1 MPKATFYTHVA
12 HRENFICQLARRV
25 YMEKNLIIRC
35 ENHEQVHQLDELLW
49 SQEPNSFPA
58 HDVWQGGEFPE
69 NTPIVLMCG
78 EIHQTLSSKFS
89 VVLNLHEEPC
99 LQNIQRVLEIIG
111 TSEEELQSARVRFKA
126 YRDAG
131 FELEHHSM
139 KGK

>member
-1 MPKATFYTHVA
+1 
-12 HRENFICQLARRV
+12 
-25 YMEKNLIIRC
+25 
-35 ENHEQVHQLDELLW
+35 
-49 SQEPNSFPA
+49 
-58 HDVWQGGEFPE
+58 
-69 NTPIVLMCG
+69 CG

-89 VVLNLHEEPC
+89 VVLNLHEEPY